1 MGNRNN
7 SWLIFAKHG
16 GVPLPNSRAKHPL
29 PGPVLPSIAEEMT
42 KSVHFLRTKSG
53 AIRDTLPTLKS
64 ELGRSGNR
72 ES

>member
-7 SWLIFAKHG
+7 SWLIFAKHD
-16 GVPLPNSRAKHPL
+16 GVRLPNSRAKHPL
-29 PGPVLPSIAEEMT
+29 PGPVPQAIAEEMS
-42 KSVHFLRTKSG
+42 KSVHFLPTKSG

-64 ELGRSGNR
+64 ELGGSGNR